1 MEPSA
6 RRLRGLEG
14 AAPYTHA
21 TTSACPVRMA
31 PIAFSTDHVAVAPPD
46 CIVHANLGERPKWRT
61 SSNASADVPMY
72 PSISGRE
79 IARVGDG
86 ELERAPAQ
94 LPRRHA
100 ESTALV
106 RDAEA
111 RHREP
116 AREVDRR
123 SHADPRATAERQTLT
138 TFSSITASSI
148 VVVSLGNGERIN
160 DMSADFTGVVLPV
173 DGGYVRPPADS
184 LMDNPG

>member
-6 RRLRGLEG
+6 RRLCGLEG

-46 CIVHANLGERPKWRT
+46 CIVHANLGERPRWRT
-61 SSNASADVPMY
+61 SSNASRRRADVAVDLRARDP
-72 PSISGRE
+72 
-79 IARVGDG
+79 RVGDG

-100 ESTALV
+100 EPAALL

-123 SHADPRATAERQTLT
+123 AHADPRATAERQTLT

-148 VVVSLGNGERIN
+148 AVVSLGNGERIN
-160 DMSADFTGVVLPV
+160 DMSADVTGIVLPV